1 MMKKIYSVFILTL
14 LLFTGGCKQD
24 EAIVPSTLQN
34 INLLGKW
41 YLKELEITDLDDPSS
56 SSTLTDFTD
65 KDFFEFKTGNA
76 ATYSSTLYA
85 KVFEGYY
92 SANSLANPQ
101 TLSFKS
107 GELLLKYTIDSLDPL
122 SELVIYEIITTKA
135 AGVTTSTKY
144 QYTYNRLP

>member
-1 MMKKIYSVFILTL
+1 MKKIYSVFILTL
-14 LLFTGGCKQD
+14 LLFAGGCKQD

-34 INLLGKW
+34 YNLLGKW
-41 YLKELEITDLDDPSS
+41 YLKELEITDLNDPSS
-56 SSTLTDFTD
+56 PPTILSDYTD
-65 KDFFEFKTGNA
+65 KDFFEFKIGNA

-122 SELVIYEIITTKA
+122 SELIVYEIITTKA

>member
-1 MMKKIYSVFILTL
+1 MKKIYSVFILTL
-14 LLFTGGCKQD
+14 LLFAGGCKQD

-34 INLLGKW
+34 YNLLGKW
-41 YLKELEITDLDDPSS
+41 YLKELEITDLDDPLSS
-56 SSTLTDFTD
+56 PTILSDYTD

-92 SANSLANPQ
+92 SANSSTNPQ

-107 GELLLKYTIDSLDPL
+107 GEVLLKYTIDSLDPL
-122 SELVIYEIITTKA
+122 SELVVYEIITTKV
-135 AGVTTSTKY
+135 AGLTTSTKY